1 MDYNKIRAILDK
13 YWKGES
19 SVEEEVQLRDFF
31 SQNDIPEDL
40 KPFQPLFMFF
50 ASEQEMKMDESFD
63 EKLFQKLGSPQKPGA
78 KIRRMPY
85 YLLRIAAA
93 VLLLVSVYFVAEQGF
108 LKPGQEIA
116 AEEEEMTPEEVY
128 AHTKEALMLVSA
140 KMNKGTSLANTGMSK
155 MAKATSVI
163 K

>member
-1 MDYNKIRAILDK
+1 MDYNQIRALLDK

-19 SVEEEVQLRDFF
+19 SVREEAQLRDFF
-31 SQNDIPEDL
+31 SQDDIPEDL

-63 EKLFQKLGSPQKPGA
+63 EKLFQKLDSSQKPGA

-116 AEEEEMTPEEVY
+116 AEEEMTPEEVY
-128 AHTKEALMLVSA
+128 AHTKEALLLVSA